1 MNTPLLLVPG
11 LLCSHR
17 LFAPQIAAFGA
28 GREVTVTEHAL
39 DDTIEAMAERIL
51 AAAPDR
57 FAVAGLSMGGYVAL
71 EIVRRAPGRVER
83 LALLD
88 TNARADTTEH
98 IAARRKLVALCR
110 EEGVAAVQTALLPR
124 LLHTSRLEDRSLV
137 DEVVR
142 MAEEVGEAGFHNQ
155 MNAIMTR
162 RERRADLPAIRCPV
176 SIVVGEEDVIT
187 PPEMAKEMAE
197 LIEGA
202 ALHILAGCGH
212 LTTMEKPVE
221 VSSLL
226 ETWLDG

>member
-17 LFAPQIAAFGA
+17 LFAPQIAAFRA
-28 GREVTVTEHAL
+28 GRDVTVAGHAA

-51 AAAPDR
+51 AEAPER

-71 EIVRRAPGRVER
+71 EIVRQAPRRVER

-110 EEGVAAVQTALLPR
+110 EEGVAAVQRALLPR
-124 LLHTSRLEDRSLV
+124 LLHASRLEDRSLV
-137 DEVVR
+137 DDVVH
-142 MAEEVGEAGFHNQ
+142 MAGEVGETGFHNQ
-155 MNAIMTR
+155 MGAIMTR
-162 RERRADLPAIRCPV
+162 RERRDDLPAIHCPV

-187 PPEMAKEMAE
+187 PPEMSKEMAD

-202 ALHILAGCGH
+202 VLHVVPDCGH
-212 LTTMEKPVE
+212 LTTMEKPEE
-221 VSSLL
+221 VNRIL
-226 ETWLDG
+226 EDWLQR